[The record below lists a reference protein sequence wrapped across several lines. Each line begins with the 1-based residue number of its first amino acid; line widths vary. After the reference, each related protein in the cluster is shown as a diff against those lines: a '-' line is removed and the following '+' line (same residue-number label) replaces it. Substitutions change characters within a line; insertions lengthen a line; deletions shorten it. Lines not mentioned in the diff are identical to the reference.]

1 MAKPQYIV
9 QPFVGK
15 NGKLKPGKPVAAGS
29 AGACR
34 AEAERQAVQGGAAA
48 LEIDMDDDL
57 GPVGTRVLARFGAL
71 PDNFDDNVGA

>member
-29 AGACR
+29 AGAC
-34 AEAERQAVQGGAAA
+34 
-48 LEIDMDDDL
+48 
-57 GPVGTRVLARFGAL
+57 PVGTRVLARFGAL